1 MVLTRSQARAAAQDQ
16 AGILEGIFTEV
27 HDEELLAVVPA
38 HAPAQNVRLE
48 SQVSRIVDSFWSET
62 QRLAAETT
70 MMQSNQ
76 VQQAKE
82 YHAALAAIHHDARSS
97 TAELAAHQQWIEGQI
112 RKALEDT
119 NLALQQELQ
128 VISNAQVV
136 GNESSRLFTQEQL
149 QSARGVAHLEVLEMK
164 SAIAA
169 QAAKVEQIE
178 REMTVA
184 ITNAHSALAQR
195 IDGVL
200 LQPQAAINGD
210 VKGQMEE
217 MWDAMQKQIDMKFQ
231 QMTSSIVEKCIAK
244 LEESGG
250 VTTGRLTIRRVQ
262 RLVSEYVANQEEKM
276 EHKIKHLV
284 QSAHSQISNEMINSF
299 EKLGSNM
306 RENIRQQLKD
316 ESAATEVHME
326 NRVRDMLQK
335 AHEERVIES
344 RRQMEATR
352 AVEGELERTRTELNT
367 EVRELK
373 ARLDKLEN
381 KTNEKSPIIRVPPK
395 RRTERGNNTRS
406 QDERVGRMEQYVQAE
421 LRRVLQLTL
430 SLSITIPPVSSDPVH
445 LRSQQE
451 QVPVPHHSTKV
462 KRAID
467 QAQKAVKRRL
477 ELAARRYD
485 ALHKNETNGS

>member
-1 MVLTRSQARAAAQDQ
+1 MVLTRSQVRAAAQDQ
-16 AGILEGIFTEV
+16 AGILEGIVTEV

-128 VISNAQVV
+128 VISNAQV
-136 GNESSRLFTQEQL
+136 
-149 QSARGVAHLEVLEMK
+149 
-164 SAIAA
+164 
-169 QAAKVEQIE
+169 
-178 REMTVA
+178 
-184 ITNAHSALAQR
+184 
-195 IDGVL
+195 
-200 LQPQAAINGD
+200 AAINGD

-231 QMTSSIVEKCIAK
+231 QMTSSIVENCIAK

-299 EKLGSNM
+299 EKLGNNM

-326 NRVRDMLQK
+326 KRVRDMLQK

-344 RRQMEATR
+344 RCQMEATR

-395 RRTERGNNTRS
+395 RRTERGNNTVPVLVKHMNDLAKENKWS
-406 QDERVGRMEQYVQAE
+406 QDERVGRMEQYVQAV
-421 LRRVLQLTL
+421 LRRALQLTP
-430 SLSITIPPVSSDPVH
+430 SLSVTIPPVSSDPVQ

-467 QAQKAVKRRL
+467 QAQKAVKRRS